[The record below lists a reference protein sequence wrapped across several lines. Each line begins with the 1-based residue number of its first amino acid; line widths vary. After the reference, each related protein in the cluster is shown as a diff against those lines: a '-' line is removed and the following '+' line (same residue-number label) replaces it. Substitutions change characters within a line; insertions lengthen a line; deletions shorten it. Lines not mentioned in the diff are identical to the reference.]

1 MAKRKKPKKGKTKE
15 RIAKQVKKIESF
27 KALFVGGRVFSVE
40 AEAKQLYE
48 KTSFGELGEDKINYS
63 LVEALYLLEKKTI
76 KIYAGKRLLNYDSFL
91 KKACKLEPNFLTK
104 FIVFKDMRNRGY
116 IVKTALKFGADF
128 RVYDK
133 GIKPGQDH
141 AKWILYPVAEGSTLT
156 WHEFAAKNRVAHSTR
171 KRLLIA
177 IVDDESDVTYYEI
190 SWKRP

>member
-1 MAKRKKPKKGKTKE
+1 MPDWNKVKVVNAWGSSKDKENEKGIYYDYCVSNGIEYFDFRTARSKSPMNPFQFSCKYALE
-15 RIAKQVKKIESF
+15 QVSN
-27 KALFVGGRVFSVE
+27 SV
-40 AEAKQLYE
+40 
-48 KTSFGELGEDKINYS
+48 
-63 LVEALYLLEKKTI
+63 EKKTI